1 MLENLSIEQVHVS
14 GYKTSLIK
22 TPTSWIVVLVT
33 RRGGGGASG
42 PTGCRW
48 FVVFE

>member
-1 MLENLSIEQVHVS
+1 MLENLSTEQVHVS

-22 TPTSWIVVLVT
+22 TPTPWIVVLVT
-33 RRGGGGASG
+33 LRGGGVSE

>member
-22 TPTSWIVVLVT
+22 TPTPWIVVLVT
-33 RRGGGGASG
+33 RRGGGGLQNLQAVG
-42 PTGCRW
+42 GL
-48 FVVFE
+48 